1 MLLSIGRP
9 PVQSW
14 SDIAIALT
22 VEVNESIAW
31 IYTKYR
37 RGECYTFECG
47 ERAIE
52 EVTSMKKMF
61 LLYIGLPIAL
71 LVVGLAY
78 SAAQDTTITGY
89 ITCSVCAAKGANSG
103 HFDCME
109 KCLAKG
115 AKVVIVVDDDQRI
128 VPIENP
134 DTVSGHHAHR
144 VALFGY
150 LNNNGFHVV
159 SVRIL

>member
-1 MLLSIGRP
+1 MKRMLRL
-9 PVQSW
+9 W
-14 SDIAIALT
+14 
-22 VEVNESIAW
+22 
-31 IYTKYR
+31 
-37 RGECYTFECG
+37 
-47 ERAIE
+47 
-52 EVTSMKKMF
+52 
-61 LLYIGLPIAL
+61 IGLPVVL
-71 LVVGLAY
+71 LLIGLAT
-78 SAAQDTTITGY
+78 SFAQDVTITGY
-89 ITCSVCAAKGANSG
+89 VSDSICAAKGASSG

-115 AKVVIVVDDDQRI
+115 AHVVLVVDDDQRI

-150 LNNNGFHVV
+150 LNNNAFHVV